1 MPLLLLYFIHAQ
13 LKQAIVVKSSTP
25 LSASLNVS
33 CSVSDFNQLRE
44 NNLLEVPLSNLIH
57 IWLLRS
63 LFFLFVPWL
72 SNLPQLLVNM
82 LGTCCLESVW
92 TIMCVKLDLETY
104 LSPLYAESY
113 DLLTQSLATNKTPA
127 GKDTV
132 SQNT

>member
-33 CSVSDFNQLRE
+33 CSVSDFNLLRE

-57 IWLLRS
+57 TWLLRS
-63 LFFLFVPWL
+63 LFFLFVSWL
-72 SNLPQLLVNM
+72 SNLPQILVNM

-92 TIMCVKLDLETY
+92 TIMCVKLYLETY

>member
-33 CSVSDFNQLRE
+33 CSVSDFNLLRE